1 MKLFSLFYV
10 LIFAC
15 TSLSAQVKDTSH
27 ILKRP
32 SEFSLFSS
40 DDTLT
45 RNDYLLSIEKVFQT
59 LNKASVLSQPVPS
72 IMAIGEKLAED
83 DSAIHIINDRLNSND
98 RGLNVRN
105 LQMFTTIL
113 KQINK
118 NSKAFAKELSEH
130 DSILNGFK
138 QQILA
143 KHCEQFC
150 VGNYFNIRPHFTY
163 RRHG

>member
-45 RNDYLLSIEKVFQT
+45 RNDYLLSIEKVFAGTANFYQM
-59 LNKASVLSQPVPS
+59 L
-72 IMAIGEKLAED
+72 I
-83 DSAIHIINDRLNSND
+83 SNGSYA
-98 RGLNVRN
+98 R
-105 LQMFTTIL
+105 
-113 KQINK
+113 
-118 NSKAFAKELSEH
+118 
-130 DSILNGFK
+130 
-138 QQILA
+138 
-143 KHCEQFC
+143 
-150 VGNYFNIRPHFTY
+150 
-163 RRHG
+163 